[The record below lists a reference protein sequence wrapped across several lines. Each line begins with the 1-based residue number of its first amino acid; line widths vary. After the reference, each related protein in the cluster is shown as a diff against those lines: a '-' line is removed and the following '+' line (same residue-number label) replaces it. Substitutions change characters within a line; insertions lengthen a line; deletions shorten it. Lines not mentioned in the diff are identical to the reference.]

1 LKCIN
6 SQEEQEKDEEKN
18 ALTLTAM
25 AAFSSMRR
33 IMDVLVADKELLAQ
47 IEPILYPCLQHTLTL
62 DGLYRTGEGAYM
74 IT

>member
-1 LKCIN
+1 M
-6 SQEEQEKDEEKN
+6 
-18 ALTLTAM
+18 TLTAM

-33 IMDVLVADKELLAQ
+33 MMDVLTKDRAVLSQ
-47 IEPILYPCLQHTLTL
+47 VEPIVYPCLQHTLTL